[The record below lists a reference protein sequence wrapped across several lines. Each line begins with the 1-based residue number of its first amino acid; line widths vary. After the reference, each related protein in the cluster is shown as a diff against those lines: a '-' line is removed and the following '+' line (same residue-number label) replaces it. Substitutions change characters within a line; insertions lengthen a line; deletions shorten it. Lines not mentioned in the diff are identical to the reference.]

1 MDKQDTQQDT
11 SHEIKTARKMMNVS
25 ILGYLMGLSVLILE
39 FIQVR
44 N

>member
-11 SHEIKTARKMMNVS
+11 SHEIQTARKMMNVS

-39 FIQVR
+39 FIQVI